1 MQYSH
6 RLENLMRIYDRNL
19 TGAAGAETGRT
30 QETQRPENASGSS
43 RTNAGSHSG
52 DRVEFSQT
60 MGHLSQ
66 ALAKDGSGRA
76 DRIQELAASYQ
87 RGTYRPDAAAVSR
100 AMISD
105 ALSAA

>member
-1 MQYSH
+1 
-6 RLENLMRIYDRNL
+6 LENLMRIYDRNL

-30 QETQRPENASGSS
+30 QETQRPENASGSN
-43 RTNAGSHSG
+43 RTNAGTQSG
-52 DRVEFSQT
+52 DRVELSQN

-76 DRIQELAASYQ
+76 ARIQELAASYQ